1 MGSFP
6 EQRLVIEPNV
16 VWRRD
21 LNGLPGKSKQPKIHI
36 ASTFPGF
43 DYSAHLNVCGDTVV
57 LSDVKFAAG
66 IHECLSE
73 NCFMESGQVLSI
85 DLRALATITCLICD
99 FISLDEL
106 TICSKEVSS
115 LV

>member
-1 MGSFP
+1 MW
-6 EQRLVIEPNV
+6 RL
-16 VWRRD
+16 D

-43 DYSAHLNVCGDTVV
+43 DYSAHVNVCGYTCTVD
-57 LSDVKFAAG
+57 LSDVKFAVG

-73 NCFMESGQVLSI
+73 NFFMEPGQVLSI
-85 DLRALATITCLICD
+85 DLRALATVTCLICD

-106 TICSKEVSS
+106 AICSKEVSS